1 MLKISIGNAFC
12 SVVEIRLNVGGLR
25 KKSTISWS
33 YDITLYV
40 WKSNCALTPIARE
53 FPSQCI
59 VDILY
64 SSKCCCAAIIPC

>member
-40 WKSNCALTPIARE
+40 
-53 FPSQCI
+53 
-59 VDILY
+59 
-64 SSKCCCAAIIPC
+64 